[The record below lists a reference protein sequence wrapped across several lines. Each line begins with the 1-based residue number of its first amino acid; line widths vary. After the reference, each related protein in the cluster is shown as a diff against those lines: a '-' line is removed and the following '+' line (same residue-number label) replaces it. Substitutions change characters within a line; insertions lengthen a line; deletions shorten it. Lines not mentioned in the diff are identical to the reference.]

1 VSGPPQPARSPRD
14 GQPSETPGLR
24 RVFADLHVHVG
35 RTDGGEPV
43 KISAAASLTF
53 RGIIRE
59 AEERKGIG
67 IVGVIDCHSPA
78 VQEDIERRL
87 DSGEMEELPGGGI
100 RFRNTVLLLGCEMEA
115 LEPGGGPFHL
125 LGYLPT
131 LETMRDWT
139 EWLRRRVANVRLS
152 TPRVRARARELQRE
166 LAARGGILVPAHVF
180 TPHRGLLGCSAD
192 RLEERLGPDGVA
204 AVELGLSA
212 DADMAGRLSQLD
224 RYPYLTNSDAHSTGT
239 IGRECN
245 ELVVAEPTFAETLK
259 ALRGED
265 GRRIAANYG
274 LHPALGKYHTTF
286 CPDCRKQLPDSAR
299 EASVCPLC
307 GGTRLVRG
315 VAERA
320 EMLADRDRPGHP
332 PHRPPYRRQVPLAFM
347 PGVGPKTLE
356 KLLARA
362 TEMDILHRLPPET
375 LREIAGETL
384 ADLILRAREGR
395 LAIAPGGGGTYG
407 RPVARGVTGMGT

>member
-1 VSGPPQPARSPRD
+1 MKASSHRPALQS
-14 GQPSETPGLR
+14 
-24 RVFADLHVHVG
+24 VFADLHVHVG

-53 RGIIRE
+53 HGIARE

-67 IVGVIDCHSPA
+67 LVGVIDSHSPA
-78 VQEDIERRL
+78 VQADILRRL
-87 DSGEMEELPGGGI
+87 ESGEMEELPGGGI
-100 RFRNTVLLLGCEMEA
+100 RFRKTVLLLGCEMEV

-131 LETMRDWT
+131 LEAMRDWT
-139 EWLRRRVANVRLS
+139 EWLRGRVANVRLS
-152 TPRVRARARELQRE
+152 TPRVRAAARELQRE
-166 LAARGGILVPAHVF
+166 LAARGGVLVPAHVF

-192 RLEERLGPDGVA
+192 RLEERLDPEAVA

-212 DADMAGRLSQLD
+212 DTDMAGRLSQLD
-224 RYPYLTNSDAHSTGT
+224 RYPFLTNSDAHSPGT

-245 ELVVAEPTFAETLK
+245 ELLVAEPTFAEWVK

-274 LHPALGKYHTTF
+274 LHPELGKYHTTF
-286 CPDCRKQLPDSAR
+286 CADCRRNLPESAR
-299 EASVCPLC
+299 SAAVCPLC
-307 GGTRLVRG
+307 GGRRLVRG

-320 EMLADRDRPGHP
+320 EMLADRDRPRHP
-332 PHRPPYRRQVPLAFM
+332 PHRPPYRRQVPLRFL
-347 PGVGPKTLE
+347 PGVGPKTRE
-356 KLLARA
+356 KLLVQA
-362 TEMDILHRLPPET
+362 TEMDILHRLPPER
-375 LREIAGETL
+375 LREIAGEDL
-384 ADLILRAREGR
+384 AELILRAREGR

-407 RPVARGVTGMGT
+407 RPVA